1 MRACVRACV
10 CVCVCVCVCAR
21 VCACVCLLRVAL
33 VRTMCCITRP
43 SIIGFSDRAKGLNY
57 SLIAT
62 GAKIQC
68 CERYSFDCNIVVFKV
83 LLALCVQWIFN
94 LTVADS

>member
-1 MRACVRACV
+1 MCV
-10 CVCVCVCVCAR
+10 CVCVCV
-21 VCACVCLLRVAL
+21 CVCLLRVAL
-33 VRTMCCITRP
+33 VRTMCYIMRP
-43 SIIGFSDRAKGLNY
+43 SIIGFSDRAKSLNY
-57 SLIAT
+57 SLIAK

-83 LLALCVQWIFN
+83 LLALFVQWIFN